1 MAKPVRFTPKQTPH
15 GWRLNIPA
23 KYSESGKRERHFY
36 PTRDKALEAAAPL
49 KKTVAGYGEMARAIS
64 PSLAEDAISAAA
76 LLAPFNITILQ
87 AAQRV
92 AEVEKSNAASET
104 MERALGKFAEAKE
117 SKSGK
122 YNEAIKHL
130 SVHMNRDFA
139 GQMLSTITW
148 QNLEKHLDTVT
159 DSPTAFNA
167 KVRLCV
173 TFWRWAATA
182 PRQWCKADELA
193 PIVRKEIAAGLIVTL
208 NWKESARLLAT
219 AEKHFPDTVIPFA
232 VALFTG
238 MRQAEIDRLQPCDIT
253 KEGINVPA
261 INDRKNNRRRFIGMP
276 APLAAWLKVY
286 PLGETV
292 IPSNWERKEKAVRR
306 LAGWQ
311 VWSDL
316 VPTLGLKP
324 PLEATAPESAP
335 EWPQNA
341 LRHTAASMAVALGK
355 PIEALL
361 FELGHTESLKTLRH
375 HYIGKMP
382 KTEAVK
388 IWTIG
393 PKGTKLANRKIT

>member
-92 AEVEKSNAASET
+92 AETERSNAASET
-104 MERALGKFAEAKE
+104 MDKALVKFAEAKE
-117 SKSGK
+117 AKSDK
-122 YNEAIKHL
+122 YKEAIKHL
-130 SVHMNRDFA
+130 SVHLLRDFG
-139 GQMLSTITW
+139 GQLLSTISW
-148 QNLEKHLDTVT
+148 QDLETHLGTVT
-159 DSPTAFNA
+159 NSLSAFNA
-167 KVRLCV
+167 KVRLCI

-182 PRQWCKADELA
+182 PRQWCKANELA
-193 PIVRKEIAAGLIVTL
+193 PIEKKETEAGVIVTL
-208 NWKESARLLAT
+208 SWKESSRLLAT

-232 VALFTG
+232 IALFTG

-253 KEGINVPA
+253 KEGITVPA
-261 INDRKNNRRRFIGMP
+261 INDRKNTRRRFIGIP

-286 PLGETV
+286 PVGETV

-324 PLEATAPESAP
+324 PLEATAPENTP

-341 LRHTAASMAVALGK
+341 LRHTAASMALALGK
-355 PIEALL
+355 PIEKLL
-361 FELGHTESLKTLRH
+361 FELGHTESLKTLRQ
-375 HYIGKMP
+375 HYIGKMTKP
-382 KTEAVK
+382 EAVK
-388 IWTIG
+388 IWTTG